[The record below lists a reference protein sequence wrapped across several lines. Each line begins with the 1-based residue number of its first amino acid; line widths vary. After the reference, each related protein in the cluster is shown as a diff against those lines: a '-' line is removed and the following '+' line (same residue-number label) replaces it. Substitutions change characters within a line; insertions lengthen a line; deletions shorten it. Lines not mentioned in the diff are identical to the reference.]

1 MEDLDKKYHLVAFSF
16 PCVDQY
22 YIKDKNGNVIPQ
34 KMTGGISC
42 LNVLYNIALLKDDL
56 SSYIIGAVGND
67 KNGEKALESL
77 RNVGVNTDYVQKQ
90 NRNTNVFHIIIPEK
104 ITEDDSVEIS
114 EVSPLTGINTYNLPQ
129 DFRSE
134 LPEELKGE
142 RIVLCISN
150 FEEGT
155 VDFIRQAKEQCA
167 DCVINLD
174 VTKEGIFK
182 NFSKEYIE
190 EVLKQA
196 NIVQINEKTFKAL
209 CSKLNLKDDG
219 QSEKSENKLDFSIN
233 EDEEEQQNNER
244 ILKKA
249 SSKDDTKK
257 QSNENIFKKISLKEE
272 NQEGKD
278 KRFFEKFDFDLLT
291 ITKGSKGATFLYKEQ
306 GKTKELDLQA
316 PMVYDMKDP
325 TGAGD
330 AFNSIMTMFYHDKIL
345 EGNREID
352 EKFLKRSFNTAN
364 KFVGLVVNQIGAR
377 IERRERTPKKEP
389 RQHEK

>member
-1 MEDLDKKYHLVAFSF
+1 MEDLDKKYYLVAFSF

-22 YIKDKNGNVIPQ
+22 YIKDKDGNVIPQ

-56 SSYIIGAVGND
+56 SLYIIGAIGND
-67 KNGEKALESL
+67 RNGEKALESL
-77 RNVGVNTDYVQKQ
+77 RNVGVNTDYVEKQ

-129 DFRSE
+129 DFTCK
-134 LPEELKGE
+134 LPEELKE
-142 RIVLCISN
+142 KRIVLCVSN
-150 FEEGT
+150 FEKGT

-182 NFSKEYIE
+182 NFSKKYIE

-196 NIVQINEKTFKAL
+196 NLVQINEKTFKAL
-209 CSKLNLKDDG
+209 CNKLDLKDDA
-219 QSEKSENKLDFSIN
+219 QSEKSENKLGFLRN
-233 EDEEEQQNNER
+233 ENEVEQQNNET

-249 SSKDDTKK
+249 SSKDDTEK

-272 NQEGKD
+272 NQKD
-278 KRFFEKFDFDLLT
+278 KKFFEKFDFDLLT
-291 ITKGSKGATFLYKEQ
+291 ITEGSKGATFLYKEQ
-306 GKTKELDLQA
+306 GKTRKLDMQA
-316 PMVYDMKDP
+316 PMVYAMKDP

-345 EGNREID
+345 EGNRKID
-352 EKFLKRSFNTAN
+352 EKFLRRSFNTAN

-377 IERRERTPKKEP
+377 IERQERTTKKEQ

>member
-1 MEDLDKKYHLVAFSF
+1 MEDLDKKYYLVAFSF

-22 YIKDKNGNVIPQ
+22 YIKDKDGNVIPQ

-114 EVSPLTGINTYNLPQ
+114 EVSTLTGINTYNLPQ
-129 DFRSE
+129 DFRSR
-134 LPEELKGE
+134 LPKELKGK
-142 RIVLCISN
+142 RIVLCVSN

-190 EVLKQA
+190 AVLKQA

-209 CSKLNLKDDG
+209 CSKLDLKDDG
-219 QSEKSENKLDFSIN
+219 QSEKSENKFDFSI
-233 EDEEEQQNNER
+233 DGDKVEQQN
-244 ILKKA
+244 
-249 SSKDDTKK
+249 
-257 QSNENIFKKISLKEE
+257 NENIFKKISLKEE

-291 ITKGSKGATFLYKEQ
+291 ITKGSKGAIFLYKEQ

-316 PMVYDMKDP
+316 PMVYNMKDP

-377 IERRERTPKKEP
+377 IERRERTPKKES

>member
-1 MEDLDKKYHLVAFSF
+1 MEDLDEKYYLVAFSF

-22 YIKDKNGNVIPQ
+22 YIKDKDGNVIPQ

-67 KNGEKALESL
+67 RNGEKALESL

-129 DFRSE
+129 AFRSE
-134 LPEELKGE
+134 LPEELKGK
-142 RIVLCISN
+142 RIVLCVSN
-150 FEEGT
+150 FEKGT
-155 VDFIRQAKEQCA
+155 VDFMRQAKEQCA

-190 EVLKQA
+190 EVLKRA

-209 CSKLNLKDDG
+209 CSKLDLQEDGETRNLENLKDDA
-219 QSEKSENKLDFSIN
+219 EK
-233 EDEEEQQNNER
+233 QN
-244 ILKKA
+244 
-249 SSKDDTKK
+249 
-257 QSNENIFKKISLKEE
+257 NENIFKKISLKEE
-272 NQEGKD
+272 NKEGKD

-291 ITKGSKGATFLYKEQ
+291 ITKGSKGATFLYKEE
-306 GKTKELDLQA
+306 GKTRKLDMQA

-345 EGNREID
+345 EGNREIN

-377 IERRERTPKKEP
+377 IERRERMPKKEQ
-389 RQHEK
+389 RQHDKEETL

>member
-22 YIKDKNGNVIPQ
+22 YIKDKDGNVIPQ

-42 LNVLYNIALLKDDL
+42 LNVLYNIALLKDDI

-67 KNGEKALESL
+67 RNGEKALESL

-142 RIVLCISN
+142 RIVLCVSN
-150 FEEGT
+150 FEKGT
-155 VDFIRQAKEQCA
+155 VDFIGQAKKQCA

-196 NIVQINEKTFKAL
+196 NIVQINGKTFEAL
-209 CSKLNLKDDG
+209 CSKLDLEEDR
-219 QSEKSENKLDFSIN
+219 QTEESENKLEVLTE
-233 EDEEEQQNNER
+233 EDEVEQQNNES

-249 SSKDDTKK
+249 SSKEDTDK
-257 QSNENIFKKISLKEE
+257 QNKENIFKKISLKEE
-272 NQEGKD
+272 NQKD
-278 KRFFEKFDFDLLT
+278 NKFFEKFDFDLLT
-291 ITKGSKGATFLYKEQ
+291 ITKGSKGATFLYKEE
-306 GKTKELDLQA
+306 GKTRKLDMQA

-345 EGNREID
+345 EGNRKID